1 MHLKKHNS
9 TLIQH
14 VFLAAR
20 LSSSFINLKSEVK
33 HSAFN
38 SVLLRENIHSSC
50 WEMYFSQL
58 QFPSLILNC
67 RPFSHKPSSLTSRL
81 LLAHAEQVHYF
92 PTQFCQKKKTPKKRF
107 LIPVCSLGTKCH
119 KMRCHPL
126 SSLVRSP
133 PADCHRCCD
142 SVCLCTLRLN
152 TGNKSIKGATLTC
165 CFWEKDSIVWLIV
178 YPLNY

>member
-9 TLIQH
+9 ALIQH
-14 VFLAAR
+14 VFLTAR

-33 HSAFN
+33 HSTFN

-58 QFPSLILNC
+58 QFPSPILNC

-92 PTQFCQKKKTPKKRF
+92 PTQFCQKKPKKNASWYQRV
-107 LIPVCSLGTKCH
+107 PWEQNVT

-165 CFWEKDSIVWLIV
+165 CFWEKYSIFWLIV